1 MFAPSIASAQTKTAA
16 SRTNKPAPQRTTQP
30 SPSLATRRAI
40 SGVPW
45 DFSTI
50 PTYPAEHANRRQ
62 APFSLVQPKLTIGS
76 VDDPLEHEADRIA
89 DQVMRMPGPTN
100 GALTVHE
107 APGAGMQRAC
117 AKCEE
122 ESPHA
127 DAVDG
132 GTPDEQDQE
141 MAVDSGQPVVAA
153 KQDQTEPLSPGMH
166 GQNIGIRRTRT
177 GGPDS
182 SDVIIGA
189 PLVGTDASTSEGRP
203 LDSGMRTF
211 FEQRFG
217 HSFDHVRV
225 HTGSRAAESTRAVNA
240 LAYTVGN
247 AIVFGPGQ
255 YEPGTATGQRLLAH
269 ELTHVLQQG
278 PSTGRHGSS
287 TAAAGAVQVQTMA
300 TGVLQRWSANGP
312 SNKATNTIVCDGKDG
327 VRVQIGTANDAGS
340 LPCLLDC
347 LTRHE
352 ESHRSDALAA
362 NATVCKGKADGSQ
375 VNFGSGEQNPS
386 EIRASQVEI
395 DCLNAKL
402 PAASD
407 TCKPAIRQ
415 RITQMIAY
423 RDSFK

>member
-1 MFAPSIASAQTKTAA
+1 MFAPSIASAQTKTAV
-16 SRTNKPAPQRTTQP
+16 SRANKPAPQRTARP
-30 SPSLATRRAI
+30 SPSSATRRAMP
-40 SGVPW
+40 GVLW

-50 PTYPAEHANRRQ
+50 PTYPAERANRRQ
-62 APFSLVQPKLTIGS
+62 APLSLVQPKLTIGS

-89 DQVMRMPGPTN
+89 DQVMRMPGPMD

-127 DAVDG
+127 DAIDG

-141 MAVDSGQPVVAA
+141 MAVDSGQPVVSA
-153 KQDQTEPLSPGMH
+153 KPEQPEPLSPGVRN
-166 GQNIGIRRTRT
+166 QDIGLHRKRA
-177 GGPDS
+177 GGPNT
-182 SDVIIGA
+182 SDAVIGA
-189 PLVGTDASTSEGRP
+189 PLAGTGALMSEGRP
-203 LDSGMRTF
+203 LDSGVRTF

-225 HTGSRAAESTRAVNA
+225 HMGARAAESTRAVNA

-255 YEPGTATGQRLLAH
+255 YEPGTPAGRRLLAH

-278 PSTGRHGSS
+278 PSTGRHASS
-287 TAAAGAVQVQTMA
+287 TTAADGVQVQTMA

-312 SNKATNTIVCDGKDG
+312 SNKATNTIVCDGADG
-327 VRVQIGTANDAGS
+327 IRVQVGTANDAGS

-347 LTRHE
+347 LTQHE
-352 ESHRSDALAA
+352 GSHRSDALAA

-375 VNFGSGEQNPS
+375 VNFGAGEQNPS
-386 EIRASQVEI
+386 EFRASQVEI